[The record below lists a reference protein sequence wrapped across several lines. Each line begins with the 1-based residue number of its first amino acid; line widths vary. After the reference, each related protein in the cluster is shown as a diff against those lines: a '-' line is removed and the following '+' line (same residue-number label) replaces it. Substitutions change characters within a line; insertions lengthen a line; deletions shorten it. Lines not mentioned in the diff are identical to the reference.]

1 MEIMNTRGTAL
12 MNEDMELPGEASMGD
27 VPTYRKYTIGIDE
40 AARYYVR
47 SSRIIPAGISFWRS
61 ADTSC

>member
-1 MEIMNTRGTAL
+1 MEIVNICKINGVDESGIFPEETNAVR
-12 MNEDMELPGEASMGD
+12 